1 MSAIACLNPKGFNF
15 PDPETALIDPNGLLA
30 YRGNLKPAT
39 LLAAYQQGI
48 FPWYEENQ
56 PILWWSPNPRA
67 IIYPNDIKIS
77 RSLKKAIRIC
87 PWEIR
92 INTQFRSVIRNCAEL
107 RRNHPD
113 GTWIN
118 NNMQSSYIDLHLAGF
133 AHSLEVWQENNLVG
147 GLYGILVG
155 NVFCG
160 ESMFSLKPNASK
172 IALVQLAFLMKNLT
186 KNGFID
192 CQIQNDHLISMGSVN
207 IPRKEFLSKLKTLKD
222 EPDFWP
228 SHWQCIIP

>member
-1 MSAIACLNPKGFNF
+1 M
-15 PDPETALIDPNGLLA
+15 
-30 YRGNLKPAT
+30 
-39 LLAAYQQGI
+39 
-48 FPWYEENQ
+48 
-56 PILWWSPNPRA
+56 
-67 IIYPNDIKIS
+67 
-77 RSLKKAIRIC
+77 
-87 PWEIR
+87 
-92 INTQFRSVIRNCAEL
+92 
-107 RRNHPD
+107 
-113 GTWIN
+113 
-118 NNMQSSYIDLHLAGF
+118 SSYVDLHLAGF

-172 IALVQLAFLMKNLT
+172 IALVQLAFLMKKLT

-192 CQIQNDHLISMGSVN
+192 CQIQNDHLMSMGSVN

-222 EPDFWP
+222 EADFWP

>member
-1 MSAIACLNPKGFNF
+1 MPAIPYLNPKGFNF
-15 PDPETALIDPNGLLA
+15 PDPKTALRDPSGLLA
-30 YRGNLKPAT
+30 YGGNLQPAS
-39 LLAAYQQGI
+39 LIAAYQKGI

-56 PILWWSPNPRA
+56 PILWWSPNPRS

-77 RSLKKAIRIC
+77 RSLKKAIRSC

-107 RRNHPD
+107 RRNNQD

-118 NNMQSSYIDLHLAGF
+118 DNMMSSYVDLHLAGF

-172 IALVQLAFLMKNLT
+172 IALVQLAFLMKKLT

-192 CQIQNDHLISMGSVN
+192 CQIQNDHLMSMGSVN

-222 EPDFWP
+222 EADFWP